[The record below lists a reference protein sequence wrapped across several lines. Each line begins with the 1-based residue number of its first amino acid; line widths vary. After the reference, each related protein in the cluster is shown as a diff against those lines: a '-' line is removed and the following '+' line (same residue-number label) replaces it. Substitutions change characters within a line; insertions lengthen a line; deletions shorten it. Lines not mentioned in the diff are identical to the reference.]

1 MAILKRI
8 YILIGIIALTCG
20 LDAKAQEQA
29 PQDSIH
35 KNIILPDVNVRAN
48 KTGRRLTTE
57 ERQAYWRR
65 IRDVKKTLPYAK
77 YVSRTIIETYE
88 YMETLPE
95 KERTKHLKRVEKELK
110 TEMEPQ
116 MRKLTLSQGKILIKL
131 INRQCGSSSYELVK
145 SFLGGWKAFWW
156 NAFAR
161 FVGANLKSEYKPQED
176 EDDAVTERIV
186 ELVEA
191 GYL

>member
-1 MAILKRI
+1 MKYLV
-8 YILIGIIALTCG
+8 YIVLLCCCLATPELI
-20 LDAKAQEQA
+20 AQEQA
-29 PQDSIH
+29 QSDTILH
-35 KNIILPDVNVRAN
+35 KELPLLYVRA
-48 KTGRRLTTE
+48 KHRRRPLTYE

-77 YVSRTIIETYE
+77 YVAATIIETYE
-88 YMETLPE
+88 YMESLPE
-95 KERTKHLKRVEKELK
+95 KEQKAHLKRVERELK
-110 TEMEPQ
+110 EEMEPK
-116 MRKLTLSQGKILIKL
+116 MRNLTLGQGKILIKL

-161 FVGANLKSEYKPQED
+161 VIGANLKTEYHPESN

-186 ELVEA
+186 QLIEA
-191 GYL
+191 NML